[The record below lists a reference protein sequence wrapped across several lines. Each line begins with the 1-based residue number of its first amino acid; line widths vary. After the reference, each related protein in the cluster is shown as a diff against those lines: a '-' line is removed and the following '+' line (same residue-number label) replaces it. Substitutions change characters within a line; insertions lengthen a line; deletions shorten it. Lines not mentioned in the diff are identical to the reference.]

1 MLKFDST
8 IYPYPSRRNV
18 MYAKNGMVAT
28 GSPLAA
34 QAGLEILKK
43 GGNAIDAAIATAAAL
58 TVVEPT
64 GNGIGGDGFAILSVN
79 NKMYGLNASGP
90 SPKLL
95 EAQDLLNKGLKEMP
109 KYGLIPVTVPGI
121 PKAWAELSKKFGK
134 LPLSEVVA
142 PAVKLARE
150 GYAVPVN
157 VAKLWK
163 KAAVNF
169 GKESGEEFKYWFET
183 FTKDGKCPEIGD
195 VVRLPDHADTLEMI
209 GDTYADA
216 FYKGELADKIDAF
229 SKKYNGYIRKD
240 DLEEFEAEWVEPI
253 SVKYHGYD
261 VYELPPNGHG
271 ISALMALNILD
282 RFQFEARETVR
293 SYHTMIEA
301 MKLAFVDVQKYVAD
315 PRFMKVTVE
324 QLLSKAYAED
334 RAKLIG
340 NTAIMPEAGDPY
352 CGGTVYLAAAD
363 NEGNMISYIQSNYMG
378 FGSGMVVPGTG
389 IALHNRG
396 NNFNLDLE
404 SANCV
409 GPGKKPYHTIIP
421 GFLGKDGKAVGPFG
435 VMGGFMQPQ
444 GHVQVVIN
452 TVDFLMNPQSALDAP
467 RWQWVGKKNIEL
479 EHGVPE
485 HIAYELAA
493 MGHDIKVLH
502 DPLMM
507 GRGEII
513 WRMENG
519 VLVGGTEPRTDGHIA
534 LY

>member
-1 MLKFDST
+1 
-8 IYPYPSRRNV
+8 YPSRRNV

-109 KYGLIPVTVPGI
+109 KYGFTPVNVPGI

-282 RFQFEARETVR
+282 RFQFEA
-293 SYHTMIEA
+293 
-301 MKLAFVDVQKYVAD
+301 
-315 PRFMKVTVE
+315 
-324 QLLSKAYAED
+324 
-334 RAKLIG
+334 
-340 NTAIMPEAGDPY
+340 
-352 CGGTVYLAAAD
+352 
-363 NEGNMISYIQSNYMG
+363 
-378 FGSGMVVPGTG
+378 
-389 IALHNRG
+389 
-396 NNFNLDLE
+396 
-404 SANCV
+404 
-409 GPGKKPYHTIIP
+409 
-421 GFLGKDGKAVGPFG
+421 
-435 VMGGFMQPQ
+435 
-444 GHVQVVIN
+444 
-452 TVDFLMNPQSALDAP
+452 
-467 RWQWVGKKNIEL
+467 
-479 EHGVPE
+479 
-485 HIAYELAA
+485 
-493 MGHDIKVLH
+493 
-502 DPLMM
+502 
-507 GRGEII
+507 
-513 WRMENG
+513 
-519 VLVGGTEPRTDGHIA
+519 
-534 LY
+534 

>member
-8 IYPYPSRRNV
+8 VYPYPSRRNA
-18 MYAKNGMVAT
+18 MYARNGMVAT

-64 GNGIGGDGFAILSVN
+64 ANGIGGDAFAIISI
-79 NKMYGLNASGP
+79 KGKIYGLNSSGP
-90 SPKLL
+90 SPKLI
-95 EAQDLLNKGLKEMP
+95 EAQELLNKGLKEMP
-109 KYGLIPVTVPGI
+109 KYGLAPVTVPGA
-121 PKAWAELSKKFGK
+121 PKAWAELNKKFGK
-134 LPLSEVVA
+134 LSLEDVLA

-157 VAKLWK
+157 VGRGWK
-163 KAAVNF
+163 RAFENF
-169 GKESGEEFKYWFET
+169 KKENGEEFKYWFET
-183 FTKDGKCPEIGD
+183 FSNDGRPPEIGE
-195 VVRLPDHADTLEMI
+195 VVRLPDH
-209 GDTYADA
+209 GDTIESIGKTMAES
-216 FYKGELADKIDAF
+216 FYKGDLADKIDAF
-229 SKKYNGYIRKD
+229 SKKYGGYIRKE
-240 DLEEFEAEWVEPI
+240 DLENYEAEWVDPI
-253 SVKYHGYD
+253 SVTYHGYE

-282 RFQFEARETVR
+282 KFQFEARETVQT
-293 SYHTMIEA
+293 YHTMIEA
-301 MKLAFVDVQKYVAD
+301 MKLAFIDVQKYVGD
-315 PRFMKVTVE
+315 PRYMKVTVE

-340 NTAIMPEAGDPY
+340 DKAIMPEAGDPFS
-352 CGGTVYLAAAD
+352 GGTVYLAAAD

-389 IALHNRG
+389 ISLHNRG

-404 SANCV
+404 SPNCL
-409 GPGKKPYHTIIP
+409 GSEKRPYHTIIP
-421 GFLGKDGKAVGPFG
+421 GFLGKNGTPIGPFG

-444 GHVQVVIN
+444 GHIQVVAN
-452 TVDFLMNPQSALDAP
+452 TIDFFLNPQAALDAP
-467 RWQWVGKKNIEL
+467 RWQWTGKKNIDL
-479 EHGVPE
+479 EHTVPE

-493 MGHDIKVLH
+493 MGHEIKVLY
-502 DPLMM
+502 DSGSM
-507 GRGEII
+507 GRGQII
-513 WRMENG
+513 WQMKNG
-519 VLVGGTEPRTDGHIA
+519 TLVGGTEPRTDGHIA

>member
-8 IYPYPSRRNV
+8 IYPYPSRRNA

-64 GNGIGGDGFAILSVN
+64 GNGIGGDGFAILSVKG
-79 NKMYGLNASGP
+79 KMYGLNSSGQ

-95 EAQDLLNKGLKEMP
+95 ELQTLLDKGFKEMP
-109 KYGLIPVTVPGI
+109 KYGLTPVTVPGI
-121 PKAWAELSKKFGK
+121 PKAWAALSKRFGK

-169 GKESGEEFKYWFET
+169 GKEEGEEYKPWFDT
-183 FTKDGKCPEIGD
+183 FTFDGKVPEIGD
-195 VVRLPDHADTLEMI
+195 VVKLPDHADTLEKI
-209 GDTYADA
+209 GETYADA
-216 FYKGELADKIDAF
+216 FYKGEFADKIDAF
-229 SKKYNGYIRKD
+229 SRKYNGYIRKE
-240 DLEEFEAEWVEPI
+240 DLEGFEAEWVDPI
-253 SVKYHGYD
+253 TVKYHGYD

-282 RFQFEARETVR
+282 RFQFEARETIR
-293 SYHTMIEA
+293 TYHTMIEA

-315 PRFMKVTVE
+315 PRFMKVTVD

-340 NTAIMPEAGDPY
+340 DTAIMPEAGDPY

-396 NNFNLDLE
+396 NNFKMDPE

-409 GPGKKPYHTIIP
+409 GPCKKPYHTIIP
-421 GFLGKDGKAVGPFG
+421 GFLGKDGKPIGPFG

-444 GHVQVVIN
+444 GHVQVVTN
-452 TVDFLMNPQSALDAP
+452 TIDFFMNPQAALDAP
-467 RWQWVGKKNIEL
+467 RWQWVGKKNIEV

-485 HIAYELAA
+485 HIAYALAS
-493 MGHDIKVLH
+493 MGHDIKIVH
-502 DPLMM
+502 DPILM

>member
-1 MLKFDST
+1 
-8 IYPYPSRRNV
+8 
-18 MYAKNGMVAT
+18 
-28 GSPLAA
+28 
-34 QAGLEILKK
+34 
-43 GGNAIDAAIATAAAL
+43 
-58 TVVEPT
+58 
-64 GNGIGGDGFAILSVN
+64 
-79 NKMYGLNASGP
+79 
-90 SPKLL
+90 
-95 EAQDLLNKGLKEMP
+95 
-109 KYGLIPVTVPGI
+109 
-121 PKAWAELSKKFGK
+121 
-134 LPLSEVVA
+134 
-142 PAVKLARE
+142 
-150 GYAVPVN
+150 
-157 VAKLWK
+157 
-163 KAAVNF
+163 
-169 GKESGEEFKYWFET
+169 
-183 FTKDGKCPEIGD
+183 
-195 VVRLPDHADTLEMI
+195 
-209 GDTYADA
+209 
-216 FYKGELADKIDAF
+216 
-229 SKKYNGYIRKD
+229 
-240 DLEEFEAEWVEPI
+240 
-253 SVKYHGYD
+253 
-261 VYELPPNGHG
+261 
-271 ISALMALNILD
+271 MALNILD

-340 NTAIMPEAGDPY
+340 NTAIMPEAGDPF

-409 GPGKKPYHTIIP
+409 GPAKKPYHTIIP
-421 GFLGKDGKAVGPFG
+421 GFLGKDGKAIGPFG

-444 GHVQVVIN
+444 GHVQVVTN
-452 TVDFLMNPQSALDAP
+452 TVDFLMNPQAALDAP

-479 EHGVPE
+479 EYGVPE

-493 MGHDIKVLH
+493 MGHDVKVLY

-519 VLVGGTEPRTDGHIA
+519 VLIGGTEPRTDGHIA

>member
-90 SPKLL
+90 SPKLI

-109 KYGLIPVTVPGI
+109 KYGFI
-121 PKAWAELSKKFGK
+121 
-134 LPLSEVVA
+134 
-142 PAVKLARE
+142 
-150 GYAVPVN
+150 PVN

-169 GKESGEEFKYWFET
+169 GKEEGEEFKYWFDT
-183 FTKDGKCPEIGD
+183 FTQDGKCPEIGD

-229 SKKYNGYIRKD
+229 SKKYNGYLRKD

-253 SVKYHGYD
+253 TVKYHGYD

-340 NTAIMPEAGDPY
+340 NTAIMPEAGDPF

-409 GPGKKPYHTIIP
+409 GPAKRPYHTIIP
-421 GFLGKDGKAVGPFG
+421 GFLGKDGKAIGPFG

-444 GHVQVVIN
+444 GHVQVVTN
-452 TVDFLMNPQSALDAP
+452 TVDFLMNPQAALDAP

-479 EHGVPE
+479 EYGVPE

-493 MGHDIKVLH
+493 MGHDVKVLY

>member
-64 GNGIGGDGFAILSVN
+64 GNGIGGDGFAILSV
-79 NKMYGLNASGP
+79 KDKIYGLNASGP

-95 EAQDLLNKGLKEMP
+95 EAQELLNKGLKEMP
-109 KYGLIPVTVPGI
+109 KYGLIPVNVPGI

-163 KAAVNF
+163 KASVNF

-183 FTKDGKCPEIGD
+183 FTENGKCPEIGD

-229 SKKYNGYIRKD
+229 SKKYNGYIRKE

-282 RFQFEARETVR
+282 RFQFEVRETVR

-340 NTAIMPEAGDPY
+340 STAIMPEAGDPY

-409 GPGKKPYHTIIP
+409 GPSKRPYHTIIP
-421 GFLGKDGKAVGPFG
+421 GFLGKDGKAIGPFG

-444 GHVQVVIN
+444 GHVQVVTN
-452 TVDFLMNPQSALDAP
+452 TVDFLMNPQAALDAP

-479 EHGVPE
+479 EYGVPE

-493 MGHDIKVLH
+493 MGHDIKVLY